1 MMRLVISSEFAK
13 RQEFK
18 LKKIERLI
26 YVRNVNEMF
35 NKERPIENTV
45 KINIFY
51 KENRK
56 RTEIDVIGG
65 QKQNVILGMPW
76 LAHHNTEINQKT
88 GEV

>member
-1 MMRLVISSEFAK
+1 
-13 RQEFK
+13 
-18 LKKIERLI
+18 
-26 YVRNVNEMF
+26 MF

-65 QKQNVILGMPW
+65 QK
-76 LAHHNTEINQKT
+76 
-88 GEV
+88 